1 MLNAALSMMQSLA
14 AGIASNL
21 PALIPAALSI
31 LTEISAGPVSYTHL
45 DVYKRQQIHGGDHGK
60 PKQHPYGEHG
70 EHIHIYV
77 WQQGEK
83 RPKRTVRNVNAEE
96 RIVYKDI
103 LGDD

>member
-1 MLNAALSMMQSLA
+1 MEKAHPHLPTTYRPFAVIDTRSSQGKQRDRTVYDETGRM
-14 AGIASNL
+14 AS
-21 PALIPAALSI
+21 
-31 LTEISAGPVSYTHL
+31 
-45 DVYKRQQIHGGDHGK
+45 QIHGGDHGK